1 MLAGMYVGSDEDKA
15 TVAWAQA
22 ATYDMVYTQPV
33 FYEFEQLDVP
43 TTLMIGTRDK
53 TALGTDLVSDELAAE
68 LGNYPK
74 LAEEAVARMPNAELV
89 TFEGIGH
96 LPPIEA
102 PERFKSALFKSLDTP
117 SSESDD

>member
-1 MLAGMYVGSDEDKA
+1 MLCSSITKWFA
-15 TVAWAQA
+15 VANAIA
-22 ATYDMVYTQPV
+22 PPDPPSPMM
-33 FYEFEQLDVP
+33 
-43 TTLMIGTRDK
+43 TLMIGTRDK
-53 TALGTDLVSDELAAE
+53 TALGTDLVEDGLAAE

-74 LAEEAVARMPNAELV
+74 LADEAVARMPNADLI

-102 PERFKSALFKSLDTP
+102 PKRFKNALFKTLDTP